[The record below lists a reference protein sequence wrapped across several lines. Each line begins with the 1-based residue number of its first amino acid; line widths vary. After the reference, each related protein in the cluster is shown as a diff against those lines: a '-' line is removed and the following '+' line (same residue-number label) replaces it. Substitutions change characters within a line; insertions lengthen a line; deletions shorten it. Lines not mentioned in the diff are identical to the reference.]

1 MQNPKV
7 LFGFAVSGNE
17 DEAVKT
23 KDYHENQQEKFCVF
37 NCHLLGFNTEK
48 QEAAINTQSTAHVE
62 VQSGRFHSVR
72 NFRATGN
79 RVSIGINR
87 SYQRSKKMKIS
98 TEKK

>member
-48 QEAAINTQSTAHVE
+48 QEAAINTQSTGHVKSRVE
-62 VQSGRFHSVR
+62 DFTQSETSGPLAMVL
-72 NFRATGN
+72 
-79 RVSIGINR
+79 V
-87 SYQRSKKMKIS
+87 
-98 TEKK
+98 